1 MYKLG
6 REHYDRV
13 RPLVDLL
20 DIHLALRAMLEGDVD
35 AEIYVD
41 DVQAPHVAFTRT
53 QHRFYLVGTPDN
65 ATFNVALRDHLL
77 NNVYPEALAA
87 GDVMFTL
94 YYAPEAW
101 GITVPDVLRGKDP
114 IPDARHYYEFQE
126 RDRAWRPLL
135 PEGFTL
141 RSVDADLL
149 NASSLANL
157 DALREELCSERPS
170 IEAFLEKSFGV
181 CVQHEDAL
189 VGWCLSEYNCGERCE
204 VGIETLPGDRRR
216 GLATA
221 MTAALIEAAHARG
234 ITRLGWHCWASNAGS
249 IATAR
254 KAGFERVAV
263 YPVYFAYF
271 DAALN
276 LAVNGNVQ
284 FGAENYTAAL
294 TWFQRA
300 FDRDASQT
308 WAYWPAACAAACLE
322 RRELALRYLGE
333 AVAAGFDDVERLRT
347 SPHLT
352 PLHQEAGWST
362 LLRQLGETSA

>member
-1 MYKLG
+1 MYKLR

-13 RPLVDLL
+13 RPLVELL
-20 DIHLALRAMLEGDVD
+20 DIHLALRAIVEGDVD

-41 DVQAPHVAFTRT
+41 DIRAPHVAFTRT

-65 ATFNVALRDHLL
+65 ATFNAALRDHLL
-77 NNVYPEALAA
+77 HDVYPEALAA
-87 GDVMFTL
+87 DDIMFTL

-101 GITVPDVLRGKDP
+101 GTTAPDVLRGKDP
-114 IPDARHYYEFQE
+114 IPDTRHYYEFQG
-126 RDRAWRPLL
+126 RDRAWRHLL
-135 PEGFTL
+135 PEGFTV
-141 RSVDADLL
+141 RPVDADLL

-170 IEAFLEKSFGV
+170 VEAFLEKSFGV

-204 VGIETLPGDRRR
+204 VGIATLSDHRRR

-221 MTAALIEAAHARG
+221 MTAALIEEAHARG
-234 ITRLGWHCWASNAGS
+234 ITRVGWHCWASNAGS
-249 IATAR
+249 IATAL

-263 YPVYFAYF
+263 YPVFFGYF
-271 DAALN
+271 DTALN
-276 LAVNGNVQ
+276 LAVNGNMQ
-284 FGAENYTAAL
+284 FGEENYAEAL

-300 FDRDASQT
+300 FDQGVTQT
-308 WAYWPAACAAACLE
+308 WIYWRAACTAARLT
-322 RRELALRYLGE
+322 RREIALRYLNE

-347 SPHLT
+347 SPHLIT
-352 PLHQEAGWST
+352 LHQEAGWSA
-362 LLRQLGETSA
+362 LLRQLGEAPD